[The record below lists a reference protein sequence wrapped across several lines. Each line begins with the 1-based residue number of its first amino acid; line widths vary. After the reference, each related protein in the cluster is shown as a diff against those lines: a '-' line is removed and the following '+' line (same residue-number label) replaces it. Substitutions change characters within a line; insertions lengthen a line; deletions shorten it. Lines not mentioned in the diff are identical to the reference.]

1 MSKKMVKVWTS
12 RINRDLVA
20 MGRPP
25 ISTSQFRKC
34 RTGIAVLDE
43 IIEVIVSGGVEYSTG

>member
-1 MSKKMVKVWTS
+1 MSKKIIKVWVH

-20 MGRPP
+20 MGHKP
-25 ISTSQFRKC
+25 ITVSQFRKC